1 MSELIG
7 EDISLTWIG
16 HTCKVT
22 GTVNEVTNPWTE
34 YAKDGNNT
42 GHFFPWQFADK
53 YKNTEITVKGRS
65 SGDRTATLDDD
76 GVLVIRLENLNENK
90 ATVTLVDDTL
100 TLDFAGVTNGPPVGA
115 NAVNKFG
122 GKTDF
127 GRYGEY
133 STYVDGELTVEWDG
147 INGKVSG
154 KLKHYD
160 GSGQMVK
167 VEGHHLPVVLNQ
179 WFKDQNRPV
188 KIGNNTSQGE
198 TDWIVNIKDVNDPLI
213 IMDGDTAVA
222 VLDLT
227 GLTLEPKG

>member
-1 MSELIG
+1 M
-7 EDISLTWIG
+7 
-16 HTCKVT
+16 
-22 GTVNEVTNPWTE
+22 
-34 YAKDGNNT
+34 
-42 GHFFPWQFADK
+42 
-53 YKNTEITVKGRS
+53 
-65 SGDRTATLDDD
+65 
-76 GVLVIRLENLNENK
+76 
-90 ATVTLVDDTL
+90 
-100 TLDFAGVTNGPPVGA
+100 DFTGVTNGPPVGA

-122 GKTDF
+122 EKTDF